1 MSQQDSFPFDRDFQI
16 GVLGLMAQRYD
27 FLLTATE
34 LLKPEY
40 FQDEI
45 LVWFF
50 QTMLDH
56 YVKYQEQPFVDPV
69 VENELKKA
77 ARLGRI
83 KPAKIGDYAFVC
95 TQLRKPVNAQSYV
108 INEVVRFC
116 RRQEGRRIY
125 METAPLMDTA
135 DDQTWDDIIDRISSA
150 AALGTN
156 FLDIGC
162 NYFNEA
168 AERVRKRMM
177 GDAKRAIPVG
187 ISELDALLNGG
198 LKVGQLGIWMGGTGG
213 GKSIA
218 LPHCGKRAVVNGYRV
233 AHYTLELDEDD
244 VAERYDASW
253 TRTPL
258 HELAP
263 KSRTVGTQ
271 LQRLGMRYADRLMIK
286 HYPTGTASINTIKS
300 HLKQMAGFGWEPDL
314 ILVDYGDLLKPL
326 TSYNDEYSDLGSIFK
341 DLRGLA
347 GLQRVPVWTATQTN
361 RGGLNSEIV
370 DLDSISD
377 SLKKAMIADVI
388 IAICATQED
397 RKANVLR
404 LHLAKN
410 RNGPSKAQVEIRSA
424 YDRMAFWDSTAPS
437 VQQQAGQQ
445 GPPPPPPS
453 APKRRRPK
461 TTKGATT

>member
-1 MSQQDSFPFDRDFQI
+1 MSQGSFPFDRDFQI
-16 GVLGLMAQRYD
+16 GILGLMSQRYD

-34 LLKPEY
+34 IVRPEY
-40 FQDEI
+40 FEDEI

-50 QTMLDH
+50 QTMKDH
-56 YVKYQEQPFVDPV
+56 YVQYQEQPFVDPV

-83 KPAKIGDYAFVC
+83 KPAKISEYASVC
-95 TQLRKPVNAQSYV
+95 AQLRKPVNAQQYV

-125 METAPLMDTA
+125 LETAPLMDTA
-135 DDQTWDDIIDRISSA
+135 DDATWDEIIDRISA
-150 AALGTN
+150 AASLGTN
-156 FLDIGC
+156 FLDIGT

-177 GDAKRAIPVG
+177 GDEKRSIAVG
-187 ISELDALLNGG
+187 INDLDEKLNGG
-198 LKVGQLGIWMGGTGG
+198 LKVGQLGVWLGGTGG

-218 LPHCGKRAVVNGYRV
+218 LPHCGKRAVVQGYRV

-244 VAERYDASW
+244 VAERYDSSW
-253 TRTPL
+253 TRTPI
-258 HELAP
+258 HELRAD
-263 KSRTVGTQ
+263 SRRVAADLRRKG
-271 LQRLGMRYADRLMIK
+271 LRYADRLMIK
-286 HYPTGTASINTIKS
+286 HYPTGTATVNTIRS
-300 HLKQMAGFGWEPDL
+300 HLKQMAGFGWQPDL

-326 TSYNDEYSDLGSIFK
+326 TQYNDEYSDLGAIFK

-347 GLQRVPVWTATQTN
+347 GTHRVPVWTATQTN
-361 RGGLNSEIV
+361 RAGLNSEIV
-370 DLDSISD
+370 DLDSIAD

-410 RNGPSKAQVEIRSA
+410 RNGPAKVQVEIRSA
-424 YDRMAFWDSTAPS
+424 YDRMAFWDTTAPP
-437 VQQQAGQQ
+437 VNQQAGQQ
-445 GPPPPPPS
+445 GAAPPPPTTT
-453 APKRRRPK
+453 KRRRPK
-461 TTKGATT
+461 QKGATT